1 MKTKIIFLY
10 LFSTISFT
18 ISSQTTFDNIPKVYA
33 NIFRDSIGKLYVLKE
48 GLKIYEKPVI
58 PTLLLKQAVAKISC
72 TDTGINLDFEKEN
85 LEGTLNAGFIPYGD
99 SKHPI
104 PVYVRNDYDVK
115 NGKTTIEIKTDFVGN
130 RDFVKWEDGKTFTL
144 GYRLINKKGL
154 MLYDGKVSLSYQNGK
169 FIKQPTIIEGPIVNN
184 VTPTSVTISYT
195 TDEEVL
201 TTAKSILYEI
211 KNNKKIGNVV
221 KLESEKTDVSKTT
234 KHEIVFDNL
243 KPNSSYKYTIKGA
256 GNIPFYD
263 FITAPLAGSR
273 TKFTFSYASD
283 SRNGG
288 GGGER
293 NLYGANFYIMKKM
306 MALNKLKNVAFSQ
319 FTGDLQGG
327 YLTEPDEANLMFA
340 NWKRAIEPYAAYFP
354 VYVTMGNHETLTYN
368 FNDGKNKFSI
378 DKFPFETQSAEKLF
392 ADNFVMP
399 LNGPISEDGASYDPD
414 ASEIDFPSYKE
425 NVFYYTHDN
434 VAMIV
439 LNTNYFYAPTNKE
452 IPYVGGGL
460 HGYIMDVQLKWLENT
475 LKKLEADTTI
485 DHIFVTNHT
494 PFFPNGGH
502 VGDDMWYNGNNTK
515 RSSIAGKP
523 LEKGI
528 IERRDELLDLLI
540 NKSKKVVATFAGD
553 EHNYCK
559 TIIGPATNI
568 YPENWDKPKLKLTRN
583 ITQIINGSAGAPY
596 YAQEKTPWT
605 PQTSGFTTQNA
616 LVFIHVNGK
625 KVTAEVQNPDTL
637 ENIENYILK

>member
-1 MKTKIIFLY
+1 MLSLNNFKSMKTIIIFIF
-10 LFSTISFT
+10 LFILSTNTIIS
-18 ISSQTTFDNIPKVYA
+18 QATFDKIPKVYA
-33 NIFRDSIGKLYVLKE
+33 NIFRDSIGKLYVLKD
-48 GLKIYEKPVI
+48 GIKIYEKPVVS
-58 PTLLLKQAVAKISC
+58 TLLLEQAVAKIIC
-72 TDTGINLDFEKEN
+72 TESGIQLDFEKEN
-85 LEGTLNAGFIPYGD
+85 LEGTLYAGFIPYGD

-104 PVYVRNDYDVK
+104 PVYIRNEYEVK
-115 NGKTTIEIKTDFVGN
+115 NGKTTIAIKTDFAGN
-130 RDFVKWEDGKTFTL
+130 RDFVKWEDGKIFTL
-144 GYRLINKKGL
+144 GYRLLNKKGV
-154 MLYDGKVSLSYQNGK
+154 MLYDGKVSIAYQNGI
-169 FIKQPTIIEGPIVNN
+169 FSKQPTIIEGPIVNK
-184 VTPTSVTISYT
+184 VTPTSVTISYN
-195 TDEEVL
+195 TDEAVTTLSKIFL
-201 TTAKSILYEI
+201 TQNAVSFE
-211 KNNKKIGNVV
+211 KKD
-221 KLESEKTDVSKTT
+221 KLET
-234 KHEIVFDNL
+234 KNHEITFDNL
-243 KPNSSYKYTIKGA
+243 KPNSTYKYTIEGV
-256 GNIPFYD
+256 GNIPF
-263 FITAPLAGSR
+263 FNFKTAPLPGSR

-306 MALNKLKNVAFSQ
+306 MALNKLKNVVFSQ

-327 YLTEPDEANLMFA
+327 YLTEPDEANLMFS
-340 NWKRAIEPYAAYFP
+340 NWKRAVEPYAAYFP

-368 FNDGKNKFSI
+368 FNDGKNKFSV

-399 LNGPISEDGASYDPD
+399 TNGPISEDGASYDPD
-414 ASEIDFPSYKE
+414 VTQIDFPSYKE
-425 NVFYYTHDN
+425 NVFYYIYDN
-434 VAMIV
+434 MAMIV
-439 LNTNYFYAPTNKE
+439 LNTNYFFAPTNKE

-460 HGYIMDVQLKWLENT
+460 HGYIMDIQLKWLEST
-475 LKKLEADTTI
+475 LKKLEEDINI

-502 VGDDMWYNGNNTK
+502 VADDMWYSGNNTK

-559 TIIGPATNI
+559 TIIGPDTII

-616 LVFIHVNGK
+616 LVFIHVNNK
-625 KVTAEVQNPDTL
+625 KVTVEVQNPDTL

>member
-1 MKTKIIFLY
+1 MLYFNNFKSMKTKTIFIFFYILSTNTII
-10 LFSTISFT
+10 
-18 ISSQTTFDNIPKVYA
+18 SQATFDKIPKVYA
-33 NIFRDSIGKLYVLKE
+33 NIFRDSIGKLYVLKD
-48 GLKIYEKPVI
+48 GIKIYEKPVV
-58 PTLLLKQAVAKISC
+58 PTLLLKQAVAKIIC
-72 TDTGINLDFEKEN
+72 TESGIQLDFEKEN

-104 PVYVRNDYDVK
+104 PVYIRNEYEVK
-115 NGKTTIEIKTDFVGN
+115 NGKTTIAIKTDFAGN

-144 GYRLINKKGL
+144 GYRLLNKKGL
-154 MLYDGKVSLSYQNGK
+154 MLYDGKVSLAYQKGL
-169 FIKQPTIIEGPIVNN
+169 FIKQPTIIEGPIVNK

-195 TDEEVL
+195 TDETVATLSKLFL
-201 TTAKSILYEI
+201 TQNIVSFE
-211 KNNKKIGNVV
+211 KKD
-221 KLESEKTDVSKTT
+221 KLET
-234 KHEIVFDNL
+234 KNHEITFENL
-243 KPNSSYKYTIKGA
+243 KPNSTYKYTIEGA
-256 GNIPFYD
+256 GNIPFFD
-263 FITAPLAGSR
+263 FKTTPLPGSR
-273 TKFTFSYASD
+273 KKFTFSYASD

-340 NWKRAIEPYAAYFP
+340 NWKRAVEPYAAYFP

-368 FNDGKNKFSI
+368 FNDGKNKFSV

-399 LNGPISEDGASYDPD
+399 LNGPSSEDGASYDPD
-414 ASEIDFPSYKE
+414 VTQIDFPTYKE
-425 NVFYYTHDN
+425 NVFYYVYDN

-439 LNTNYFYAPTNKE
+439 LNTNYFFAPTNKE
-452 IPYVGGGL
+452 VPYVGGGL
-460 HGYIMDVQLKWLENT
+460 HGYIMDIQLKWLENT
-475 LKKLEADTTI
+475 LKKLEEDTDI

-502 VGDDMWYNGNNTK
+502 VADDMWYSGNNTK

-559 TIIGPATNI
+559 TIIGPDTII

-605 PQTSGFTTQNA
+605 QQTTGFTTQNA

-625 KVTAEVQNPDTL
+625 KVIVEVQNPDTL
-637 ENIENYILK
+637 ENIENYTLK